1 MVLLLCF
8 ILFVYSFSPSWSASR
23 FIENKERGWS
33 SSIYVVLSLPIV
45 KKKGWI
51 VMIAS
56 LLQILKFEYF
66 NLFLPYIFLCKIM
79 KVLEKAFDVFLL
91 VRMFWNVTL
100 KALLNVFKLGVK
112 ARSIEVSK
120 LETSRVMRETVSQR
134 NASRYDRSGR
144 DDC

>member
-1 MVLLLCF
+1 
-8 ILFVYSFSPSWSASR
+8 
-23 FIENKERGWS
+23 
-33 SSIYVVLSLPIV
+33 
-45 KKKGWI
+45 
-51 VMIAS
+51 MIAS

-91 VRMFWNVTL
+91 VRMFITL

-120 LETSRVMRETVSQR
+120 LETSRVMRETVSER